1 MQFINLV
8 QFPASSNH
16 CALFMDG
23 EWNELDGL
31 YHIIST
37 NSAYCDFPLVTAV
50 FVFLVS
56 LAQIYRF
63 SRLAYK
69 KEEAKFLGLFLDVCF
84 GTLMFVLTIV
94 SSFFITIGFMRFCAA
109 MTRSFPSCGQAAG
122 QNITQDAMHIDT
134 SGFYVEMGTAQFGIW
149 GTFAACVIVC
159 VVACLK
165 LINEHQM
172 QNMKVSMYLERQRLT
187 HGETSSLA
195 DSLNSMPAS
204 PTSTS
209 TLDARRSTDMVECE
223 SSGNNPEA

>member
-1 MQFINLV
+1 
-8 QFPASSNH
+8 
-16 CALFMDG
+16 MDG

-37 NSAYCDFPLVTAV
+37 NAAYCDFPLVTAL

-56 LAQIYRF
+56 LVQIYRF

-69 KEEAKFLGLFLDVCF
+69 KEEAKFLGLFLDVF
-84 GTLMFVLTIV
+84 FSTLMFLMTIV
-94 SSFFITIGFMRFCAA
+94 SAFFITLGFMRFCAD
-109 MTRSFPSCGQAAG
+109 MTRSFQSCGQAAG
-122 QNITQDAMHIDT
+122 QNITQDTMGIDT

-159 VVACLK
+159 VVASLK

-172 QNMKVSMYLERQRLT
+172 QNMKVSMYLERQRLVHG

-204 PTSTS
+204 PTSQS
-209 TLDARRSTDMVECE
+209 TLEQRVPTTNHNVGEHSE
-223 SSGNNPEA
+223 NYHPEA